1 MRLMSLAPLMP
12 MSGGPRPTTTAIAFS
27 FVGGNALAQA
37 SVDGPPPDN
46 PYHHSASGLQDYGIR
61 TITL

>member
-12 MSGGPRPTTTAIAFS
+12 MSGGPRATTMATALS

-37 SVDGPPPDN
+37 SVDGPPPDI
-46 PYHHSASGLQDYGIR
+46 PYHQLATGS
-61 TITL
+61 